1 MGGAGGG
8 MPSGAGASAIDPD
21 ALRFEPLTRHH
32 DRQAFSCG
40 VESLDRYLK
49 TQATQDAR
57 RFAAAPF
64 VAVPGE
70 GDPTIVG
77 FYTLAPT
84 GIDVSAFPG
93 DAAKAL
99 PKYPI
104 VPAILLGRLAVD
116 RRFRKQGC
124 GEALLMDAMARTLR
138 HASRIG
144 GAALIVDVKDDD
156 AVRFYQSYDFR
167 CFPDD
172 RDRMFLPMTVI
183 RKLFPEGS

>member
-1 MGGAGGG
+1 MDGSGCP
-8 MPSGAGASAIDPD
+8 MPSGSGANAVDPD
-21 ALRFEPLTRHH
+21 VLRFEPLTKHH
-32 DRQAFSCG
+32 DRRAFACG

-57 RFAAAPF
+57 RYAAAPF

-70 GDPTIVG
+70 TDPTIVG

-84 GIDVSAFPG
+84 RIDVSAFPG
-93 DAAKAL
+93 DAATAL

-104 VPAILLGRLAVD
+104 IPAILLGRLAVD
-116 RRFRKQGC
+116 RRFLKQGC

-144 GAALIVDVKDDD
+144 GAAMIVDAKDDA

-167 CFPDD
+167 RFPER
-172 RDRMFLPMTVI
+172 RDRLFLPMTVI